1 MTVTGSTM
9 NAGTVTF
16 QVDGIGR
23 YDFSKTLT
31 MEITKATPQVTRTG
45 AASYIYDGKAKS
57 SNIDFIG
64 ADGSVL
70 KSVSLSGKLPG
81 T

>member
-1 MTVTGSTM
+1 M

-45 AASYIYDGKAKS
+45 AASYIYDGKA
-57 SNIDFIG
+57 
-64 ADGSVL
+64 
-70 KSVSLSGKLPG
+70 
-81 T
+81 